1 MQDVV
6 LMSFRFPGG
15 NVLHV
20 LQNLQ
25 IFNNRMF
32 PDAAFLASNS
42 PGLVRC
48 HSEAGQQEM
57 RSSPSFRA
65 TKCQNNGRATAVPRR
80 GVKSPEV
87 DGANPRQDAFFEPLA
102 HPELR
107 FTDGMGPFFRSS
119 SAGVLGYRV

>member
-1 MQDVV
+1 
-6 LMSFRFPGG
+6 
-15 NVLHV
+15 
-20 LQNLQ
+20 
-25 IFNNRMF
+25 MF

-57 RSSPSFRA
+57 RSSPS
-65 TKCQNNGRATAVPRR
+65 RATAVPKPRR
-80 GVKSPEV
+80 GVTSPEV